1 VLSRYY
7 TEEERNQKED
17 YLLRNYNIKKEN
29 IMYVE
34 DYKEK
39 LDALNLIKK
48 LYPDADDEHII
59 MVDDNVDEVY

>member
-1 VLSRYY
+1 
-7 TEEERNQKED
+7 
-17 YLLRNYNIKKEN
+17 
-29 IMYVE
+29 MYVE